1 MVSVPCPVGRTF
13 TMENISEGP
22 GVGAIL
28 PLPLPKR
35 LFGWEDTT
43 LCAAAD
49 AAGES
54 NEVMKQRE
62 DWHYT
67 GAKVEC

>member
-1 MVSVPCPVGRTF
+1 MASVPCPVGRTF

-43 LCAAAD
+43 LCAAAA